1 MGYIKF
7 TLPSGQEQIIDASV
21 IQCVRFNSSGNKIE
35 LITGFHTLAAAGTPT
50 EPVSNLPIQYRITGA
65 GFTLSTISRMNE
77 AVINAQVNLFT
88 DFELADGEVIT
99 SFELDPFP
107 L

>member
-7 TLPSGQEQIIDASV
+7 MLPSGQEQIIDASV
-21 IQCVRFNSSGNKIE
+21 IQCVRFNSTGNKIE
-35 LITGFHTLAAAGTPT
+35 LITGFHTIQTSSTPH
-50 EPVSNLPIQYRITGA
+50 EPTPNLPIQYRITGT

-88 DFELADGEVIT
+88 DFELATTEAIT
-99 SFELDPFP
+99 LFELDPFP

>member
-21 IQCVRFNSSGNKIE
+21 IQCVRFNSTGNKIE
-35 LITGFHTLAAAGTPT
+35 LITGFH
-50 EPVSNLPIQYRITGA
+50 RITGT

-88 DFELADGEVIT
+88 DFELAPTEAIIL
-99 SFELDPFP
+99 FELDPFP

>member
-21 IQCVRFNSSGNKIE
+21 IQCVRFNSTGNKIE
-35 LITGFHTLAAAGTPT
+35 LITGFHTIQTSSTPH
-50 EPVSNLPIQYRITGA
+50 EPTPNLPIQYRITGT

-88 DFELADGEVIT
+88 DFELAPTEAIIL
-99 SFELDPFP
+99 FELDPFP

>member
-7 TLPSGQEQIIDASV
+7 MLPSGQEQIIDASV
-21 IQCVRFNSSGNKIE
+21 IQCVRFNSTGNKIE
-35 LITGFHTLAAAGTPT
+35 LITGFHTIQTSSTPH
-50 EPVSNLPIQYRITGA
+50 EPTPNLPIQYRITGT

-88 DFELADGEVIT
+88 DFELAPTEAIT
-99 SFELDPFP
+99 LFELDPFP